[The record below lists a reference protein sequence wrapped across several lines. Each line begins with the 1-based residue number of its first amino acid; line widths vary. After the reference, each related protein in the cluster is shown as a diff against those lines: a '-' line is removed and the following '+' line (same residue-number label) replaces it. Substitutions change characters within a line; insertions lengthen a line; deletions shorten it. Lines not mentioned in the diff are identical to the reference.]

1 MGQKANPNSFQL
13 PSKTTFFSGNTFNML
28 EYSTLFKEQYIVSSN
43 LTTFFE
49 KVWQEVVLSF
59 MVKKIPLK
67 ESFLVCLSSVCN

>member
-28 EYSTLFKEQYIVSSN
+28 EYSTLFKEQYIVSAN

-49 KVWQEVVLSF
+49 KV
-59 MVKKIPLK
+59 
-67 ESFLVCLSSVCN
+67 